1 MIPAL
6 LLGRKGSIGFPGKNT
21 YILYGKPL
29 AWYPMNI
36 AKKIPE
42 VDKVYISTDDPI
54 LMDLAKEEGIE
65 VIKRPPHLA
74 TKEALGEHAYQ
85 HGYRVIEERNPR
97 TSIELVVL
105 LFCNA
110 ATITHEIVSL
120 GISKLREDPH
130 ADSAVTV
137 SRYNMWSPLRARK
150 IDLSGYL
157 QPFVPFETFGDPR
170 TLNCDRDSQGDV
182 LFADMGVSI
191 VRPKNLINLDEG
203 LLPQKWMGQKI
214 IPLHQDAGCDIDYEW
229 QIPVLEWWLKKYG
242 KWDHITS

>member
-21 YILYGKPL
+21 YPLFGRPL

-36 AKKIPE
+36 AKSTPE
-42 VDKVYISTDDPI
+42 IDKVYLSTDDPI
-54 LMDLAKEEGIE
+54 LMDLAKSEGVEIIE
-65 VIKRPPHLA
+65 RPPHLA

-85 HGYRVIEERNPR
+85 HGFQVIEERNPGEN
-97 TSIELVVL
+97 IELVVL

-110 ATITHEIVSL
+110 ATLTSNTVSE
-120 GISKLREDPH
+120 GIRLLREDSS

-137 SRYNMWSPLRARK
+137 SKYNMWSPLRARK
-150 IDLSGYL
+150 KDSSGYL
-157 QPFVPFETFGDPR
+157 QPFVPFETFGDPK

-191 VRPKNLINLDEG
+191 VRPKNLSHLDDG

-214 IPLHQDAGCDIDYEW
+214 LPLYQDAGCDVDYEW
-229 QIPVLEWWLKKYG
+229 QIPVVEWWLRKYG
-242 KWDHITS
+242 EFPL